1 MKKRPSN
8 YTQLSF
14 SYGRPLSV
22 LLQEIKKTTRN
33 PLLRKEAEKMLESLH
48 TIEITGLT
56 NSVKSMRVRLAI
68 EELLT
73 K

>member
-8 YTQLSF
+8 YNQLSF

-22 LLQEIKKTTRN
+22 LLEEIKKTTRN
-33 PLLRKEAEKMLESLH
+33 PILREEAEKMLESLR
-48 TIEITGLT
+48 TFELVGLT
-56 NSVKSMRVRLAI
+56 ASVKSVRARVAI
-68 EELLT
+68 QELLT

>member
-8 YTQLSF
+8 YNQLSF

-22 LLQEIKKTTRN
+22 LLEEIKKTTRN
-33 PLLRKEAEKMLESLH
+33 PLLRKEADKMLESLR
-48 TIEITGLT
+48 TFELVDLT
-56 NSVKSMRVRLAI
+56 NSVKSVRARVAI
-68 EELLT
+68 QELLT

>member
-8 YTQLSF
+8 YHQLSF
-14 SYGRPLSV
+14 FYGRPLLV
-22 LLQEIKKTTRN
+22 LLEEIKKTTRN
-33 PLLRKEAEKMLESLH
+33 PLLRKEGEKMLESLR
-48 TIEITGLT
+48 IFEITGWT
-56 NSVKSMRVRLAI
+56 NSVKSKRVRLAI